1 MRFITDWLI
10 HVSLNLLCNSKQNFQ
25 HFFNQVWPVNLFYQ
39 IGVGPDMR
47 NTSSNILT
55 VGPPCISFNPPFF
68 IKITPNNVF
77 LMSEKLY
84 LEENLAPKYI
94 PALKTYLAQIMEL
107 LYHDDSNQTIFKLS
121 NKEADIQ
128 RRVDSFIQV
137 EVEMAKVQRKYI
149 YIFF

>member
-1 MRFITDWLI
+1 
-10 HVSLNLLCNSKQNFQ
+10 
-25 HFFNQVWPVNLFYQ
+25 
-39 IGVGPDMR
+39 
-47 NTSSNILT
+47 
-55 VGPPCISFNPPFF
+55 
-68 IKITPNNVF
+68 
-77 LMSEKLY
+77 MSEKLY

-149 YIFF
+149 YIFFKFYLKIFL